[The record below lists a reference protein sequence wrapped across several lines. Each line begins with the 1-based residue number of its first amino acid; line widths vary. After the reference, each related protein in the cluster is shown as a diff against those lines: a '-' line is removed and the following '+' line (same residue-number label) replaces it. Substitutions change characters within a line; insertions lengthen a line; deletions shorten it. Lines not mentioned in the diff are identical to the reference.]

1 MEGSAVFENTIK
13 GRFFAKAVSPD
24 SSILKLSNE
33 DYLKRIA
40 EGKDIYLA
48 RARVWVGYDKW
59 TMREAASLL
68 SGLLPSED
76 HSAKFFHQFCWSETE
91 KDESTNPCRYIV
103 FTIFPRNRECEEHV
117 LEILKRSDIGD
128 LASPR
133 KWAEYAK
140 AKGLLP
146 HTEPFADIDNSP
158 LLSLLEPVRGIVSES
173 LSPIQSAPYI
183 TNPWLILQIAAHD
196 RFYNPRR
203 DPDVKKL
210 VVVEWLKSEGKRMGL
225 QVSNNKASVMFG
237 MIKAQDHNPRKKKIE
252 PQ

>member
-1 MEGSAVFENTIK
+1 VFENTIK

-24 SSILKLSNE
+24 SSILKLSNK

-59 TMREAASLL
+59 TMHEAACLL

-91 KDESTNPCRYIV
+91 KDEGTNPSRYII

-117 LEILKRSDIGD
+117 LEVLKRSDIGD
-128 LASPR
+128 QASPR

-146 HTEPFADIDNSP
+146 HTGSFADIDNSP
-158 LLSLLEPVRGIVSES
+158 LLSLLEVGNASNPGLFSDVASGTPSIFDSS
-173 LSPIQSAPYI
+173 YS
-183 TNPWLILQIAAHD
+183 TPWLDIVNRATH
-196 RFYNPRR
+196 FFNPRR
-203 DPDVKKL
+203 KPDPKREE
-210 VVVEWLKSEGKRMGL
+210 VVAWIKSEARKAGL
-225 QVSNNKASVMFG
+225 LESNNIAVAIFTI
-237 MIKAQDHNPRKKKIE
+237 IKPNYHHPREKRD
-252 PQ
+252 